1 MENQILEVLSLQKSA
16 LLRLSTS
23 SATERI
29 EKLRKIES
37 YLMQH
42 KNDLCDALYTDFKK
56 SVVLSSGCI
65 TNVNITVVASWAV
78 PAA

>member
-1 MENQILEVLSLQKSA
+1 MENQILDVLELQKSA

-23 SATERI
+23 TAAERV

-42 KNDLCDALYTDFKK
+42 KDD
-56 SVVLSSGCI
+56 
-65 TNVNITVVASWAV
+65 
-78 PAA
+78 

>member
-1 MENQILEVLSLQKSA
+1 MENQILDVLNLQKSA

-29 EKLRKIES
+29 EKLRKVES

-42 KNDLCDALYTDFKK
+42 RDELCDALNSDFKK
-56 SVVLSSGCI
+56 P
-65 TNVNITVVASWAV
+65 AS
-78 PAA
+78 